1 MPGRSQGSYGCSLHP
16 ALAPAR
22 RAVLWLRF
30 PARWPFGIHRVL
42 LIQIFTATKRVAP
55 FARRRTSPVAP
66 LHSVTGGIT
75 RRSATAS
82 GGSSVNPTR
91 LSIDSCPRQRYWIW
105 SKQRANRKRD
115 RRHRR
120 TPGGSLRAATMMSH
134 SMASSLPPPSAYP
147 STALQL
153 GAFSG
158 RPTDTRTTGVG
169 NGHVQSAFGFSHFN
183 RHHFHPYSNQQGQV
197 GLVERLSSIRL
208 MSRNG
213 GYVSCFRVAPRLG
226 AQPPNCG
233 GGVGTLGPGAIL
245 ELRQD

>member
-1 MPGRSQGSYGCSLHP
+1 M
-16 ALAPAR
+16 
-22 RAVLWLRF
+22 
-30 PARWPFGIHRVL
+30 
-42 LIQIFTATKRVAP
+42 VA
-55 FARRRTSPVAP
+55 FSCPVAFRDTQGP
-66 LHSVTGGIT
+66 LDPDLHRDEESGPF
-75 RRSATAS
+75 RATAHLAR
-82 GGSSVNPTR
+82 GAAALGDGR
-91 LSIDSCPRQRYWIW
+91 HH
-105 SKQRANRKRD
+105 AAF
-115 RRHRR
+115 RHRLWGVFGQSDQAFHR
-120 TPGGSLRAATMMSH
+120 FM
-134 SMASSLPPPSAYP
+134 PPSALLDLVEAAGKQKTRQTS
-147 STALQL
+147 STNSRRVAARSDDDVAQHGKLAATAKCVPIY
-153 GAFSG
+153 GPPIG
-158 RPTDTRTTGVG
+158 RVQWATNGYAYDGVG